1 MGRWRQLAT
10 WDRLDPAAGNVATN
24 VEAARRHSGWACS
37 GKGCEDVLRRVISG
51 AVVAG
56 VVGVTQVGSSAFA
69 TPATAPAQGSTRTA
83 ELHKAPVRLDGLT
96 ELVIRRIE
104 VGDEVAASK
113 YFSGKPVEDPVR
125 EQQIIDSVRQS
136 AVQLGIDPDSTADFF
151 RAQIEAS
158 KVVQRG
164 LLAKWAADPSSAPT
178 SGPDLDAVRHELDEL
193 TTGLLTELVRV
204 DHLRHAGLACDISLL
219 VATTTGSIEH
229 HFDRLHRQ
237 ALAVGTAT
245 VCG

>member
-1 MGRWRQLAT
+1 M
-10 WDRLDPAAGNVATN
+10 
-24 VEAARRHSGWACS
+24 
-37 GKGCEDVLRRVISG
+37 LRRVISG
-51 AVVAG
+51 VIVAG
-56 VVGVTQVGSSAFA
+56 VVGVTQAGTSAFA
-69 TPATAPAQGSTRTA
+69 APAATVPAQGSTQTA
-83 ELHKAPVRLDGLT
+83 ELHEAPVRLDGLT
-96 ELVIRRIE
+96 ELVIRRIL

-125 EQQIIDSVRQS
+125 EQQIIDSVRAS
-136 AVQLGIDPDSTADFF
+136 AVQLGIDPDSTADFV

-178 SGPDLDAVRHELDEL
+178 SGPDLDAVRQELDEL

-204 DHLRHAGLACDISLL
+204 DHVRHTGLACDISLL

-237 ALAVGTAT
+237 ALAVGTAA

>member
-1 MGRWRQLAT
+1 MT
-10 WDRLDPAAGNVATN
+10 
-24 VEAARRHSGWACS
+24 SG
-37 GKGCEDVLRRVISG
+37 VI
-51 AVVAG
+51 VAG
-56 VVGVTQVGSSAFA
+56 VIAVTQAGAPAFAAPTSSAP
-69 TPATAPAQGSTRTA
+69 PAAVVHR
-83 ELHKAPVRLDGLT
+83 APVRLDGLT

-164 LLAKWAADPSSAPT
+164 LLARWAADPSSAPT
-178 SGPDLDAVRHELDEL
+178 SGPDLDAVRQELDEL

-204 DHLRHAGLACDISLL
+204 DHVRRTGVACDISLL
-219 VATTTGSIEH
+219 VATTAGAIEH

-237 ALAVGTAT
+237 ALATGVAT
-245 VCG
+245 VCEHG